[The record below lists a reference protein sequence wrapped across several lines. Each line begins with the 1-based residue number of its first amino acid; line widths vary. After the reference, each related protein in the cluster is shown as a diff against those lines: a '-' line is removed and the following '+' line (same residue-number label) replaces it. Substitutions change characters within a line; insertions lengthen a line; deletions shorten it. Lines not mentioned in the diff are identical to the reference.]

1 MINKK
6 SKSMDFIIKKLIL
19 ILITMSFLDY
29 FKNVNPNLQIFASDS
44 TGININFGDSIQV
57 KGNIKNLKDRKEMY
71 EKEIINKIKEGRSVE
86 EKMGKAFYGVRS
98 FFEDDFCK
106 EIGQFSI
113 VGTVAYPTWCNRD
126 DGPFSIFR
134 NPNSVVIIPLTL
146 ELNSGFKVNLIDTLK
161 DGLKADDIGVIR
173 GHKHNPQTLAGPNF
187 KFGQDQLFGIINDK
201 QNLMKL
207 YEISELGIYRNK
219 QFDKFFEGNSSY
231 DLAIDLINKKGQMYG
246 GVSFGKNKKNCANH
260 SKNCLINSIHLLEY
274 HYQKNSPEI
283 INDKNWGYLTGKLF
297 PPHSLIEDYGSLKK
311 IFLSRNFY
319 LIIDINENQLSEI
332 SRVNVRKINYE

>member
-1 MINKK
+1 
-6 SKSMDFIIKKLIL
+6 MDFIIKKLIL

-71 EKEIINKIKEGRSVE
+71 DKEIINKIKQGRSIE

-98 FFEDDFCK
+98 FFEDDFCR

-113 VGTVAYPTWCNRD
+113 VGTVAYPSWCNRD
-126 DGPFSIFR
+126 NGPFSIFR

-161 DGLKADDIGVIR
+161 DGLKADDIGVIK
-173 GHKHNPQTLAGPNF
+173 GHNHNPETLAGPNF
-187 KFGQDQLFGIINDK
+187 KFDQDQLVGIINRK

-219 QFDKFFEGNSSY
+219 QFDKFFQRNSSY
-231 DLAIDLINKKGQMYG
+231 DLVIDLIDKKAQMYG
-246 GVSFGKNKKNCANH
+246 GVSFGKNKKNCSNH
-260 SKNCLINSIHLLEY
+260 SKNCLIKSIHLLEY
-274 HYQKNSPEI
+274 HYKKNSPEI
-283 INDKNWGYLTGKLF
+283 INDKNWGYLTGELF

-311 IFLSRNFY
+311 IYLSRNFY

-332 SRVNVRKINYE
+332 SRVNVRKIHYE